1 MICSQHLIPCKRS
14 LFTTSIAGRHVSL
27 RSSFPGIT
35 RHFDCFHFHKKHDYD
50 TSGYKQASEKN
61 NEDGGSSYRDLE
73 IWEQLGRLF
82 ITKHKNQNLENPNTN
97 HCRLEGFY
105 LSCDILLLKQGECG
119 LG

>member
-73 IWEQLGRLF
+73 IWEQLGCLF
-82 ITKHKNQNLENPNTN
+82 ITKHKNQNPENPNTN
-97 HCRLEGFY
+97 HC
-105 LSCDILLLKQGECG
+105 
-119 LG
+119 